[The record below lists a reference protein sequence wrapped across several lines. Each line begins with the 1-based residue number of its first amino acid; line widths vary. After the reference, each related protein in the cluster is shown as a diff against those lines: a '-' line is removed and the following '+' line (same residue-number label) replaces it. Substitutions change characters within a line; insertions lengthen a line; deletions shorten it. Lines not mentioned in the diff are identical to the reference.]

1 MLTFENTIQLGDI
14 FNLRNIIIYLVIMN
28 IIGFFIM
35 LIDKKRAEYG
45 KWRIPEKSLLLVSL
59 FGGSIGTLVGMYV
72 FHHKTKKARF
82 FIGMPMI
89 LIFQIISIIYIIW
102 KY

>member
-1 MLTFENTIQLGDI
+1 MFENTIQLGDI

-28 IIGFFIM
+28 LFGFLIM
-35 LIDKKRAEYG
+35 LIDKKKAEYD
-45 KWRIPEKSLLLVSL
+45 KWRIPEKTLLLVSL

-89 LIFQIISIIYIIW
+89 LIFQIISIVYIII

>member
-1 MLTFENTIQLGDI
+1 MQLFESSTQLGDI
-14 FNLRNIIIYLVIMN
+14 FNLKNLIIYLIIMN
-28 IIGFFIM
+28 IFGFLIM
-35 LIDKKRAEYG
+35 LIDKKKAEKD
-45 KWRIPEKSLLLVSL
+45 KWRIPEKTLLLVSL
-59 FGGSIGTLVGMYV
+59 FGGSIGTLAGMYV

-89 LIFQIISIIYIIW
+89 LIFQIIVAVYVIV

>member
-1 MLTFENTIQLGDI
+1 MLFENTIQFGDI
-14 FNLRNIIIYLVIMN
+14 FNLKNLIIYFIFMN
-28 IIGFFIM
+28 IFGFLIM
-35 LIDKKRAEYG
+35 LIDKKRAEKG
-45 KWRIPEKSLLLVSL
+45 KWRIPEKTLLLVSL

-89 LIFQIISIIYIIW
+89 LIFQIITVIYIIM
-102 KY
+102 K

>member
-1 MLTFENTIQLGDI
+1 MFENTIQLGDI
-14 FNLRNIIIYLVIMN
+14 FNLRNIIIYLAIMN
-28 IIGFFIM
+28 LFGFLIM

-45 KWRIPEKSLLLVSL
+45 KWRIPEKTLLLVSL

-89 LIFQIISIIYIIW
+89 LIFQIISVIYVIV